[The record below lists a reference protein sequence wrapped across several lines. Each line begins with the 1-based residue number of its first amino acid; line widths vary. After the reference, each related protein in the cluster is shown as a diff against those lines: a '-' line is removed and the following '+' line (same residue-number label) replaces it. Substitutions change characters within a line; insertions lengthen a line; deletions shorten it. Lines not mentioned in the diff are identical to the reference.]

1 MNSRREFIARGCQL
15 AAVASLPVS
24 ALAALPEVDEAH
36 ASSARIS
43 LTGVWQFQLDPDRT
57 GETKLWHKPTA
68 GPDWLAVEVPHT
80 WQIRKDSADYFG
92 SAWYHRAFQVPR
104 EWKDS
109 NLLVEFE
116 ALYHAA
122 DESSPIEW
130 LAVEGAGKE
139 FTIRVRT
146 RKTVPAYTLEGY
158 KLQAVLYGYSEIPL
172 ERYEAPLPRLA
183 PGDEAKVSV
192 QWKERSRCAW
202 YSMFSVPRDF
212 RLSRRVGHL
221 KSARKILENQIR
233 S

>member
-15 AAVASLPVS
+15 AAVAALPVS
-24 ALAALPEVDEAH
+24 ALAALPEVAEAH
-36 ASSARIS
+36 ACSARRS

-68 GPDWLAVEVPHT
+68 GPDWLAAEVPHT

-104 EWKDS
+104 E
-109 NLLVEFE
+109 
-116 ALYHAA
+116 
-122 DESSPIEW
+122 
-130 LAVEGAGKE
+130 
-139 FTIRVRT
+139 
-146 RKTVPAYTLEGY
+146 
-158 KLQAVLYGYSEIPL
+158 
-172 ERYEAPLPRLA
+172 
-183 PGDEAKVSV
+183 
-192 QWKERSRCAW
+192 WKERSRCAW